1 MFKIKKN
8 ILKKDKIKE
17 INNIILN
24 DQFPWYLQKK
34 INSLDKTGY
43 GYFSHSLYLDNKI
56 NSRFYEMIIPEII
69 KSLNIKSLIRARLNL
84 YPTTSKTV
92 KHAYHID
99 YEFKHI
105 SAVYFLNTNNG
116 FLFFK
121 NPLKKV
127 KPENNKC
134 VIFDGNHF
142 HCSSSCTDKSHRIT
156 LNLNY
161 EF

>member
-43 GYFSHSLYLDNKI
+43 GYFTHSLYLDNKI

-99 YEFKHI
+99 YQFKHI

>member
-43 GYFSHSLYLDNKI
+43 GYFTHSLYLDNKI

-84 YPTTSKTV
+84 YPKTSKTV

-99 YEFKHI
+99 YQFKHI

>member
-24 DQFPWYLQKK
+24 EQFPWYLQKK

-43 GYFSHSLYLDNKI
+43 GYFTHSLYLDNKI

-99 YEFKHI
+99 YQFKHI

>member
-43 GYFSHSLYLDNKI
+43 GYFTHSLYLDNKI

>member
-43 GYFSHSLYLDNKI
+43 GYFTHSLYLDNKI
-56 NSRFYEMIIPEII
+56 NSLFYEMIMPEII

-99 YEFKHI
+99 YQFKHI

-134 VIFDGNHF
+134 VVFDGNHF